1 MPDTSIVILVGGE
14 AGQGLVTVGQLM
26 AKALVRAGYEVV
38 VCQDYQSRIRGGHNT
53 FAIRTGVDPV
63 YRPSEKVDILVALDA
78 ETVALHRRQLTPG
91 GIVLADEAFDLGAS
105 AAGLNCLRIP
115 AKKLAPK
122 AAHQN
127 VLFLGVLGSALC
139 KDIGLLE
146 ELLRQTFA
154 KKGAEIIDQNL
165 AVLRVAY
172 DWTAAQQYSFACMPP
187 APESPVRQLMLT
199 GNEAIALGALAA
211 GCNFCSFYPMTPG
224 SSVALTLA
232 AKAKTMGTVVEQA
245 EDEIAAANM
254 AVGAACAGG
263 RCIVPTSGGGFA
275 LMVEAVSLAGMLE
288 TPVVFVVA
296 MRPGPATGLP
306 TRTEQGDL
314 NLVLYAGHGEFP
326 RAVFTPGSVEQ
337 CFSLAHRAFEMAE
350 THQSPVFL
358 LTDQYLA
365 DSFQNVA
372 PFDLSALPEL
382 PAPLLEPEDPASY
395 KRFALTED
403 GVSPRAIPG
412 FSTALVVSDSDEHT
426 EDGKLTEDLGV
437 RVQMVAK
444 RVGKG
449 AGLAE
454 DALAPDYTGPEGA
467 DVDVLLVC
475 WGSTLGAALEARE
488 RLEEAGRSAAVLHF
502 AQVWPLNEDQFLPLL
517 EKARRAVCVE
527 GNATGQLARLIR
539 QETGFRFKDLVL
551 RFDGL
556 PITAATILRGLES
569 IL

>member
-1 MPDTSIVILVGGE
+1 MPDTSIVIVIGGE

-26 AKALVRAGYEVV
+26 AKALVRAGYEIVV
-38 VCQDYQSRIRGGHNT
+38 SQDYQSRIRGGHNT

-63 YRPSEKVDILVALDA
+63 FAPSEKVDILVALDA
-78 ETVALHRRQLTPG
+78 ETVALHKHQLTPG
-91 GIVLADEAFDLGAS
+91 AIVLADEAFDLSTSG
-105 AAGLNCLRIP
+105 AGLNLLRIP
-115 AKKLAPK
+115 SKRLAPK
-122 AAHQN
+122 AGQEN
-127 VLFLGVLGSALC
+127 VLALGVLGSALC

-154 KKGAEIIDQNL
+154 KKGQEVIDQNL
-165 AVLRVAY
+165 AVLRAAY
-172 DWTAAQQYSFACMPP
+172 GWMRTQDYSFACLPP
-187 APESPVRQLMLT
+187 APEHPAERLMLT

-232 AKAKTMGTVVEQA
+232 AKAKAMGTVVEQA

-263 RCIVPTSGGGFA
+263 RAIVPTSGGGFA
-275 LMVEAVSLAGMLE
+275 LMVEAVSLAAMLE
-288 TPVVFVVA
+288 TPLVFVVA

-306 TRTEQGDL
+306 TRTEQADL

-326 RAVFTPGSVEQ
+326 RAVFAPGSVED
-337 CFSLAHRAFEMAE
+337 CFYLTHRAFEMADAY
-350 THQSPVFL
+350 QSPVFV

-365 DSFQNVA
+365 DSFQNVE
-372 PFDLSALPEL
+372 PFDLAGLPEL
-382 PAPLLEPEDPASY
+382 PAPLLEPADPASY

-403 GVSPRAIPG
+403 GISPRAIPG

-426 EDGKLTEDLGV
+426 EDGRLTEDLDMRV
-437 RVQMVAK
+437 RMVAK
-444 RVGKG
+444 RLSKG
-449 AGLAE
+449 LGLAE
-454 DALAPDYTGPEGA
+454 DTVPPAYSGPEA
-467 DVDVLLVC
+467 AEVLLVC

-488 RLEEAGRSAAVLHF
+488 RLEEQGKSAAVLHF
-502 AQVWPLNEDQFLPLL
+502 PQVWPLNGDQFLPQLTGA
-517 EKARRAVCVE
+517 KRAVCVE
-527 GNATGQLARLIR
+527 GNATGQLARLIT
-539 QETGFRFKDLVL
+539 QETGFRFRDLVL

-556 PITAATILRGLES
+556 PITATYILRGLES

>member
-1 MPDTSIVILVGGE
+1 MPDSSIVILVGGE

-26 AKALVRAGYEVV
+26 AKALIRAGYEVV
-38 VCQDYQSRIRGGHNT
+38 VSQDYQSRIRGGHNT
-53 FAIRTGVDPV
+53 FAIRTGLDPV
-63 YRPSEKVDILVALDA
+63 YASCEKVDILVALDA
-78 ETVALHRRQLTPG
+78 ETVALHRQQLTPG
-91 GIVLADEAFDLGAS
+91 GIVLADEAFDLSESG
-105 AAGLNCLRIP
+105 AGLNLLRIP
-115 AKKLAPK
+115 SKKLAPK
-122 AAHQN
+122 AAHEN
-127 VLFLGVLGSALC
+127 VLALGVLASALC

-146 ELLRQTFA
+146 TLLRETFA
-154 KKGAEIIDQNL
+154 KKGQEVIDQNL
-165 AVLRVAY
+165 AVLRAAY
-172 DWTAAQQYSFACMPP
+172 DWMSTQKHGFACMPP
-187 APESPVRQLMLT
+187 APSMPGERLMLN

-232 AKAKTMGTVVEQA
+232 AKAKAMGTVVEQA

-254 AVGAACAGG
+254 AVGAVCAGG
-263 RCIVPTSGGGFA
+263 RAMVPTSGGGFA

-288 TPVVFVVA
+288 TPLVFVVA

-326 RAVFTPGSVEQ
+326 RAVFAPGSVEE
-337 CFSLAHRAFEMAE
+337 CFYLTHRAFEMAD
-350 THQSPVFL
+350 TYQSPVFL

-365 DSFQNVA
+365 DSFQNVE
-372 PFDLSALPEL
+372 PFALSELPEL
-382 PAPLLEPEDPASY
+382 PAPLLEPADPKTY

-403 GVSPRAIPG
+403 GISPRAIPG

-426 EDGKLTEDLGV
+426 EDGKLTEDLDV

-444 RVGKG
+444 RLNKG
-449 AGLAE
+449 LGLVE
-454 DALAPDYTGPEGA
+454 DAIPPSCYGEDGA
-467 DVDVLLVC
+467 DVLLVC

-488 RLEEAGRSAAVLHF
+488 RLEESGRSAAVLHF
-502 AQVWPLNEDQFLPLL
+502 SQVWPLSEDQFLPQLASA
-517 EKARRAVCVE
+517 KRAVCVE

-539 QETGFRFKDLVL
+539 QETGFLFKDLVL

-556 PITAATILRGLES
+556 PITAAFILRGLEN